1 MSFSAMF
8 ELDAEG
14 LEILDAAVGDV
25 DDVVDTAPAQERD
38 GERAAVAGR
47 ASDSERLVAR
57 EAGRRPVAELVVGH
71 VDRPRDEAAQAAEAD
86 GLELT
91 GQRPRVVVARR
102 EDDDLG
108 FRLEHPRGASADA
121 GVRLRDADRAR
132 DVDGVELARVAAV
145 DERRACLEELPCP
158 RGGERLQRAGLGDER
173 PAVQLDD
180 PLEVRRLRG
189 EVAGQLADELVLLL
203 DPEQRVEAALEAE
216 RRARLLAHPR
226 AAAERA
232 ADVSRPDLEEVLVLQ
247 QPPER
252 AVQVAGALLGL
263 DGQVG
268 PRHVA
273 DEERVAGQDE
283 PRALVAASVLDE
295 EREVLGPVAGRPDG
309 GDARLPDLDRRS
321 LLERLVV
328 VLGFGLARD
337 VERRPGRGRE
347 PPAAGEVVGVVMGL
361 EHVPDLEV
369 VLAREVEVLL
379 DLPLRVD
386 DRRFAPVGDHV
397 RGAAEILVQHLPEE
411 HLGAWTARLEP
422 TKAPA
427 CSVGEVVG
435 PPRAGLVP
443 EPALVRGVLLLQLDG
458 LFVDL
463 ARADRPFADVH
474 SPSGHA
480 RSCPTEPSSSRRRH
494 AFPAARP
501 SGVARKCSSGTWT
514 NPARASAS
522 DSSKWRYAS

>member
-71 VDRPRDEAAQAAEAD
+71 VDRPLDVPLLPLVVLAHVEERHVSGAEPLGEAFRVDRGRRGGGEIGRLPRRDPARDEAAQAAEAD

-216 RRARLLAHPR
+216 RRARLPAHPR

-295 EREVLGPVAGRPDG
+295 EREVLGPVAGRPD
-309 GDARLPDLDRRS
+309 
-321 LLERLVV
+321 
-328 VLGFGLARD
+328 
-337 VERRPGRGRE
+337 
-347 PPAAGEVVGVVMGL
+347 
-361 EHVPDLEV
+361 
-369 VLAREVEVLL
+369 
-379 DLPLRVD
+379 
-386 DRRFAPVGDHV
+386 
-397 RGAAEILVQHLPEE
+397 
-411 HLGAWTARLEP
+411 
-422 TKAPA
+422 
-427 CSVGEVVG
+427 GEVVG

-522 DSSKWRYAS
+522 DSSPSKSSPRTRMRRPRLDSTVALTRSSVLIGTGWR

>member
-71 VDRPRDEAAQAAEAD
+71 VDRARDEAAQAAEAD

-226 AAAERA
+226 AAAE
-232 ADVSRPDLEEVLVLQ
+232 
-247 QPPER
+247 
-252 AVQVAGALLGL
+252 
-263 DGQVG
+263 
-268 PRHVA
+268 
-273 DEERVAGQDE
+273 
-283 PRALVAASVLDE
+283 
-295 EREVLGPVAGRPDG
+295 
-309 GDARLPDLDRRS
+309 
-321 LLERLVV
+321 
-328 VLGFGLARD
+328 
-337 VERRPGRGRE
+337 
-347 PPAAGEVVGVVMGL
+347 VVGVVMGL

-386 DRRFAPVGDHV
+386 DRRFATVGDHV

-463 ARADRPFADVH
+463 ARADRAFADVH

-522 DSSKWRYAS
+522 DSSPSKSSPRTRMRRPRLDSTVALTRSSVLIGTGWR